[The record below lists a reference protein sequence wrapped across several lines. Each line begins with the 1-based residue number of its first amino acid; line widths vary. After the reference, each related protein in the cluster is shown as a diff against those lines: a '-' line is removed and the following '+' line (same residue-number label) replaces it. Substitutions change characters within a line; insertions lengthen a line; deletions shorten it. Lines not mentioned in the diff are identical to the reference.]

1 MSAQAGHGASVHIE
15 ACGKTFADGT
25 RALEP
30 ATLDIARG
38 ETLVL
43 LGPSGC
49 GKTTMLRI
57 IAGLE
62 VPDAGGRVLFDGKD
76 MTAVPIER
84 RNVGMV
90 FQSYA
95 LFPNMTVS
103 DNIGY
108 GLKIRG
114 IPAKERAARVA
125 ELVALTN
132 ISGLENRRIDQLSG
146 GQRQRVALA
155 RAVAIRPGILLLDE
169 PLTALD
175 AALRD
180 RLRGELN
187 RLLRA
192 LGITTIYVTHDQSE
206 AMELGDRV
214 VVMQKGA
221 IAQIGTPREIYFT
234 PRSRFVAEFIGAANI
249 VEAAIEDGHLVL
261 PGGRQPIHGD
271 MDMPAAVAM
280 IRPETIRVTAAG
292 SAPLSGII
300 DSVSFI
306 GDRQRLVVSG
316 ASNRLLTVDAP
327 NTVQV
332 KARRTDRIVD
342 FAGRRPPVAARELRR
357 SMSPKPVHIAQIS
370 DLHIKPPGSLA
381 YGKVDTAKALE
392 RCVAA
397 LNEFDPAPDFV
408 VISGDLADTPTA
420 EEYQYLKRLLAPLKL
435 PFAGIP
441 GNHDSRELMRAA
453 FPSASYA
460 FVSGPLNQKIEVAGL
475 DLLLLDSS
483 VHRKPHGE
491 LDGPTLQWLD
501 GMLASSPDRPA
512 LLFLHHP
519 PFKAGIWHMDR
530 QNLLNASD
538 LAPIVRRHPRVQLIA
553 TGHVHRA
560 TLTMFAGV
568 PTTICPAPNHAVDLD
583 LAELRQPSF
592 KVEPP
597 AFHLHTWFP
606 GEGYGNV
613 VTHQVPIGTFDGPH
627 PFFAADGK
635 LL

>member
-114 IPAKERAARVA
+114 ISAKERATRVA

-234 PRSRFVAEFIGAANI
+234 PRNRFVAEFIGAANI
-249 VEAAIEDGHLVL
+249 VEAALEDGHLVL

-280 IRPETIRVTAAG
+280 IRPETIRVMAAE

-332 KARRTDRIVD
+332 TPGDRI
-342 FAGRRPPVAARELRR
+342 GL
-357 SMSPKPVHIAQIS
+357 SIS
-370 DLHIKPPGSLA
+370 RDA
-381 YGKVDTAKALE
+381 V
-392 RCVAA
+392 
-397 LNEFDPAPDFV
+397 
-408 VISGDLADTPTA
+408 
-420 EEYQYLKRLLAPLKL
+420 RLL
-435 PFAGIP
+435 
-441 GNHDSRELMRAA
+441 
-453 FPSASYA
+453 
-460 FVSGPLNQKIEVAGL
+460 
-475 DLLLLDSS
+475 
-483 VHRKPHGE
+483 
-491 LDGPTLQWLD
+491 
-501 GMLASSPDRPA
+501 
-512 LLFLHHP
+512 P
-519 PFKAGIWHMDR
+519 PE
-530 QNLLNASD
+530 N
-538 LAPIVRRHPRVQLIA
+538 
-553 TGHVHRA
+553 
-560 TLTMFAGV
+560 
-568 PTTICPAPNHAVDLD
+568 
-583 LAELRQPSF
+583 
-592 KVEPP
+592 
-597 AFHLHTWFP
+597 
-606 GEGYGNV
+606 
-613 VTHQVPIGTFDGPH
+613 
-627 PFFAADGK
+627 
-635 LL
+635 

>member
-1 MSAQAGHGASVHIE
+1 MMAPAGHGASVRIE

-25 RALEP
+25 HALEP

-62 VPDAGGRVLFDGKD
+62 LPDDGGRVLFDGKD
-76 MTAVPIER
+76 MTPVPIER

-95 LFPNMTVS
+95 LFPNMSVA

-114 IPAKERAARVA
+114 VPDKERASRVA

-192 LGITTIYVTHDQSE
+192 LGITTIYVTHDQAE

-214 VVMQKGA
+214 VVMRKGS

-234 PRSRFVAEFIGAANI
+234 PKNRFVAEFIGAANI
-249 VEAAIEDGHLVL
+249 VEAAIENGHLVL
-261 PGGRQPIHGD
+261 PGGRQPLGGAA
-271 MDMPAAVAM
+271 DMPTAVAM
-280 IRPETIRVTAAG
+280 IRPETIRVTEAG

-316 ASNRLLTVDAP
+316 ASDKLLTVDAP
-327 NTVQV
+327 NTVR
-332 KARRTDRIVD
+332 ASAGDRVGLSI
-342 FAGRRPPVAARELRR
+342 
-357 SMSPKPVHIAQIS
+357 SPDAV
-370 DLHIKPPGSLA
+370 
-381 YGKVDTAKALE
+381 
-392 RCVAA
+392 
-397 LNEFDPAPDFV
+397 
-408 VISGDLADTPTA
+408 
-420 EEYQYLKRLLAPLKL
+420 RLL
-435 PFAGIP
+435 
-441 GNHDSRELMRAA
+441 
-453 FPSASYA
+453 
-460 FVSGPLNQKIEVAGL
+460 
-475 DLLLLDSS
+475 
-483 VHRKPHGE
+483 
-491 LDGPTLQWLD
+491 
-501 GMLASSPDRPA
+501 
-512 LLFLHHP
+512 P
-519 PFKAGIWHMDR
+519 P
-530 QNLLNASD
+530 
-538 LAPIVRRHPRVQLIA
+538 
-553 TGHVHRA
+553 
-560 TLTMFAGV
+560 
-568 PTTICPAPNHAVDLD
+568 
-583 LAELRQPSF
+583 E
-592 KVEPP
+592 E
-597 AFHLHTWFP
+597 
-606 GEGYGNV
+606 
-613 VTHQVPIGTFDGPH
+613 
-627 PFFAADGK
+627 
-635 LL
+635 